1 MRTCQSHPRGH
12 PEEKMGRLF
21 CVMLNVSEC
30 LTKGCENEE
39 SKTETYLHKHLGA
52 TITLGGSAVHRHGL
66 PVTGELKSDVL
77 LHEMLDHL
85 LKNKEINVFFLNG

>member
-1 MRTCQSHPRGH
+1 
-12 PEEKMGRLF
+12 
-21 CVMLNVSEC
+21 MLNVSEC

-85 LKNKEINVFFLNG
+85 LKNKEINVLFFNE